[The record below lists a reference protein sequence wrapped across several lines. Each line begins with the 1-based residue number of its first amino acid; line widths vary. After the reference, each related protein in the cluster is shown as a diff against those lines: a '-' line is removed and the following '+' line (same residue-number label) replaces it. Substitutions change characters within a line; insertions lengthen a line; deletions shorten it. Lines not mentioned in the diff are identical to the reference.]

1 MNLTGIDYGPISLP
15 INTGYSGS
23 ILVPSAVYEIFKVG
37 ELPPKYWRV
46 YSTMTG
52 KLPMKTARGYVSIN
66 GIRLATLIET
76 PAYGY
81 GKFLI
86 GREIL
91 NKLITILDGN
101 RGLCCLAESIEKTN
115 I

>member
-1 MNLTGIDYGPISLP
+1 MLELHQDKHQYPVIECRLMNLTGIDYGPISLP

-52 KLPMKTARGYVSIN
+52 KLPMKTAK
-66 GIRLATLIET
+66 GIRIH
-76 PAYGY
+76 
-81 GKFLI
+81 KW
-86 GREIL
+86 
-91 NKLITILDGN
+91 N
-101 RGLCCLAESIEKTN
+101 
-115 I
+115 